1 METTPNPSLLS
12 ELGFM
17 IVIAST
23 LLMVAVVMINN
34 RLNSIRYR
42 IMRLLSALLFYLVLV
57 IIGLLSLLVSLSST
71 EELTLWSI
79 RILII
84 AADLAAMLLS
94 YKVSRYLV
102 REREEE

>member
-1 METTPNPSLLS
+1 
-12 ELGFM
+12 M